1 MPELVAGQRYCV
13 PSATVSIP
21 GKLTLNASTSAMQSL
36 LLLLEKFTLF
46 LETGNSVTR
55 LQ

>member
-1 MPELVAGQRYCV
+1 MRAGGQGAASPARQR
-13 PSATVSIP
+13 
-21 GKLTLNASTSAMQSL
+21 KLTLNASRSAMQSL